1 MADLQKFIDE
11 LRSKVSIVQ
20 VVGDK
25 IKLTRKGRE
34 YTGLCPF
41 HNEKTPSFTV
51 NEAKGFYHCFGCGAH
66 GDIVKF
72 EMEANHLPFMDALNK
87 LSGKAGIS
95 MPNFSNENKETTEK
109 RKSFYDIMEMA
120 AKFFEKNLR
129 LTGGKDALNYL
140 YNRGFDDEII
150 AKFRLGY
157 APNNNGLKALLL
169 SKDVAETDIIELGL
183 ASIADN
189 ASRRV
194 FDFFRDRV
202 IIPIMDKQ
210 GRVIAF
216 GGRILGD
223 GQPKYLNSP
232 ETPVFNKRLT
242 LYNLHNAREKAFEA
256 KRLIVCEGYMD
267 VIALDK
273 YGFSN
278 AVAPLGTALTED
290 QIMSAWRICP
300 EPTLCFDG
308 DNAGIRAATRSADR
322 VLPIL
327 KAGNSLK
334 FAFLP
339 DKMDPDDFL
348 KAKGKEE
355 FENILK
361 NTKPLSEIIW
371 RKNLEGMDVRT
382 PEQKA
387 LIEKNILED
396 VKKIADESV
405 RNYYFKEMKNRI
417 YGELAG
423 GNFNR
428 SGKTEYKKNY
438 KKEKITRPSIDNRSL
453 HFVISAV
460 IYMPELISEYEEKLL
475 MFEIKDTR
483 KKEFVN
489 EILEIYLN
497 NNALTHDNL
506 TSELRSRGFG
516 SELNRLIEI
525 QMLKQQ
531 TPYVVKLRKDIDA
544 TILEAQIKFIDAEMR
559 EYQRIIDK
567 SEDFPE
573 EIYEKYKNLK
583 KERELLLIDNED
595 H

>member
-25 IKLTRKGRE
+25 VKLVRKGRE

-72 EMEANHLPFMDALNK
+72 EMEANHLPFMDALSK
-87 LSGKAGIS
+87 LSGKAGVA
-95 MPNFSNENKETTEK
+95 MPSFSNETGETTEK
-109 RKSFYDIMEMA
+109 RKSFYDIVEMA
-120 AKFFEKNLR
+120 AKYFEKNLR
-129 LTGGKDALNYL
+129 LTGGKEALTYL

-157 APNNNGLKALLL
+157 APSNNGLKALLA
-169 SKDVAETDIIELGL
+169 SKDVAETDMIELGL

-189 ASRRV
+189 ENRRI

-216 GGRILGD
+216 GGRIMGE

-242 LYNLHNAREKAFEA
+242 LYNLHNAREKAYEA
-256 KRLIVCEGYMD
+256 KELIVCEGYMD

-278 AVAPLGTALTED
+278 SVAPLGTALTED
-290 QIMSAWRICP
+290 QIMSAWRVCP

-348 KAKGKEE
+348 KAKGKDE
-355 FENILK
+355 FVKILQE
-361 NTKPLSEIIW
+361 TKPLSEIIW
-371 RKNLEGMDVRT
+371 KKNIEDKDIKT

-387 LIEKNILED
+387 LIEKNILDD

-405 RNYYFKEMKNRI
+405 KNYYFREMKDRI
-417 YGELAG
+417 NKELG
-423 GNFNR
+423 GAMQNVR
-428 SGKTEYKKNY
+428 SRTDFKAKSPHYNIK
-438 KKEKITRPSIDNRSL
+438 RPIIDNRSL
-453 HFVISAV
+453 QFVTSAM
-460 IYMPELISEYEEKLL
+460 IYMPELLLEYEEKLL
-475 MFEIKDTR
+475 MFEIKNTR
-483 KKEFVN
+483 IKEFVE
-489 EILEIYLN
+489 EIIEIHI
-497 NNALTHDNL
+497 NNAELTSDNL
-506 TSELRSRGFG
+506 IVKLKEKGFG
-516 SELNRLIEI
+516 QELASLLEI

-531 TPYVVKLRKDIDA
+531 NPYIVKLRKDIDA
-544 TILEAQIKFIDAEMR
+544 TILEAQIKYIDAEIR
-559 EYQRIIDK
+559 ECQRVIDK
-567 SEDFPE
+567 SQDFPE
-573 EIYEKYKNLK
+573 EIYEKHKSLK
-583 KERELLLIDNED
+583 KEREILLSDNEK
-595 H
+595 